1 MSISRF
7 TKTGFNSRVDI
18 KQIRRSNM
26 LTLIEREKTRAAFA
40 RKVGTDPAYISQI
53 LSEKTKADVGNDLAR
68 GIEVAYGLPHGWMD
82 REHGQADLPIPNE
95 LAVAWDYLLPDERAE
110 LEADIKRR
118 AAHNKAVGEMLAAKP
133 VAETK
138 PPPKRPATAV
148 TAGPPLAAAK
158 KTIRKTGT

>member
-1 MSISRF
+1 M
-7 TKTGFNSRVDI
+7 VDI

-26 LTLIEREKTRAAFA
+26 LTLIKREKTKAAFA

-53 LSEKTKADVGNDLAR
+53 LSVKTKAEVGSDLAR
-68 GIEVAYGLPHGWMD
+68 GIEAAYKLPHGWMD
-82 REHGQADLPIPNE
+82 REHGQEDRLVPDDLST
-95 LAVAWDYLLPDERAE
+95 AWDYLLPDERAE

-133 VAETK
+133 VTEAK

-148 TAGPPLAAAK
+148 TAGPPSAHAK
-158 KTIRKTGT
+158 KTVRRTGT